1 MGELDCKGIYG
12 SEHINNTCL
21 VEYMDQEDRA
31 KRMILQEMNRE
42 IFTHPEELM
51 EDIIGVT
58 TYLRKK
64 IEENGGD
71 PERDTA

>member
-1 MGELDCKGIYG
+1 
-12 SEHINNTCL
+12 
-21 VEYMDQEDRA
+21 MDQEDRA